1 MISILILTK
10 NEQQDLPEC
19 LKSVS
24 WSDDIHVFDSCS
36 SDRTVEIATE
46 FGAKVTQRSFDDW
59 STHQNWGLR
68 NLPFKYPWVFYI
80 DADERMTIELIEAVK
95 QSVLTPK
102 KCVAFRVS
110 RRDYFKGVWLKH
122 VTPSPFN
129 IRLFIPNK
137 IHYERATNPI
147 TIVDGNIGEIDEH
160 FNHFPFSK
168 GISHWFDK
176 HNGYSSLEAI
186 QIIKNRQNNFRFS
199 FLKMIFSKNKNERR
213 YYQKEFYYKLPLRPL
228 AMFILLYFIRRGFLD
243 RGAGLTYSLLRSMYE
258 YMIVLKVSELESSN
272 KE

>member
-1 MISILILTK
+1 MISVLILTK

-24 WSDDIHVFDSCS
+24 WSDDIHVFDSYS
-36 SDRTVEIATE
+36 SDRTVEISRA

-59 STHQNWGLR
+59 STHQNWGLK

-80 DADERMTIELIEAVK
+80 DADERMTPELIEAVK
-95 QSVLTPK
+95 LSVIAPK
-102 KCVAFRVS
+102 NSVAFRVS

-147 TIVDGNIGEIDEH
+147 TIVDGDVGEIGEH

-176 HNGYSSLEAI
+176 HNSYSSLEAL
-186 QIIKNRQNNFRFS
+186 QIIKNRKNYLKFS
-199 FLKMIFSKNKNERR
+199 LFKMIFSRNKNERR
-213 YYQKEFYYKLPLRPL
+213 YYQKELYYKLPLRPL
-228 AMFILLYFIRRGFLD
+228 AMFILLYFIKRGFLD
-243 RGAGLTYSLLRSMYE
+243 GGAGLTYALLRSVYE
-258 YMIVLKVSELESSN
+258 YMIVLKVSEIESLS
-272 KE
+272 KK